1 MHEPT
6 GLRRRKH
13 CDDCC
18 AARRWGAV
26 GQGLSRRDTDPYGI
40 GLPKGSDGVAFVNA
54 FLKKIE
60 ADGTWAKLW
69 TVAIGQR
76 TGNTNVPTPPPL
88 P

>member
-1 MHEPT
+1 
-6 GLRRRKH
+6 
-13 CDDCC
+13 
-18 AARRWGAV
+18 
-26 GQGLSRRDTDPYGI
+26 
-40 GLPKGSDGVAFVNA
+40 VAFVNA

-76 TGNTNVPTPPPL
+76 TGSKNVPTPPPL